1 MARFSKLIP
10 SRLKRHATDA
20 TTLVKDYVVQETVG
34 PLRSLKRLL
43 VFGTLGSFLVGTGV
57 LLLLIGLLRALQ
69 AQSALQGNLSWT
81 PYLMVAFAAVCVIG
95 ATVAFIVGGQAK
107 RRRKGKDST

>member
-20 TTLVKDYVVQETVG
+20 TTLVKEYVFQETVG
-34 PLRSLKRLL
+34 PLRALKRLL
-43 VFGTLGSFLVGTGV
+43 IFGTLGSFLVGIGV

-81 PYLMVAFAAVCVIG
+81 PYLMVAFVAVCVAG
-95 ATVAFIVGGQAK
+95 ATVALIAGGAAK
-107 RRRKGKDST
+107 RRRGKKDS